1 MSPYLKEELLRCNN
15 QIGQPYPCSNQV
27 VCRGI
32 VYSSLDKLDAFIKSK
47 NGYRNSRLMGTCMID
62 GERWRAIPAKES
74 SRGCRLYKAY
84 IDEDIDDD
92 FTQNILLHIT
102 DNYCCFVEF
111 F

>member
-1 MSPYLKEELLRCNN
+1 
-15 QIGQPYPCSNQV
+15 
-27 VCRGI
+27 
-32 VYSSLDKLDAFIKSK
+32 
-47 NGYRNSRLMGTCMID
+47 MID